1 MSHVEMRFVQVDA
14 FTDRP
19 FAGNPAAVMLLD
31 APREDAWLQNVARE
45 HNLAETAFLW
55 SREDR
60 SYDLRWFAPAC
71 EINLC
76 GHATLASAHVLWT
89 EGHLRPEE
97 EAVFHTRSGIL
108 RCRLDGALIEMNFPA
123 RPVAP
128 ADGPDGL
135 ARLLGAEPV
144 FVGRGGED
152 LFVRLSGADAVRTLD
167 PDLSAIAR
175 LDVRGVIVTAEGNDE
190 AARGA
195 GVDVVSRFFAP
206 GAGVPED
213 PVTGSAHCAI
223 GPYWSEVLG
232 KTVLHCEQ
240 ASARGGLVEVEPRGE
255 RVLLRGGAVT
265 VLEGRLLV

>member
-1 MSHVEMRFVQVDA
+1 MRFVQVDA

-31 APREDAWLQNVARE
+31 APRDDAWLQAVARE
-45 HNLAETAFLW
+45 HNLSETAFLW
-55 SREDR
+55 PREDR
-60 SYDLRWFAPAC
+60 AYDLRWFAPAC

-89 EGHLRPEE
+89 EGHLRPDE

-108 RCRLDGALIEMNFPA
+108 RCRLDGAQIELNFPA
-123 RPVAP
+123 RPVVS
-128 ADGPDGL
+128 ADAPDGL
-135 ARLLGAEPV
+135 EAALGAAPV

-152 LFVRLSGADAVRTLD
+152 LFVRLENAATVRGLD
-167 PDLSAIAR
+167 PNLTAIAR
-175 LDVRGVIVTAEGNDE
+175 LKVRGVIVTAPGDDE
-190 AARGA
+190 AALAVGS
-195 GVDVVSRFFAP
+195 DVVSRFFAP

-223 GPYWSEVLG
+223 GPYWAEALG
-232 KTVLHCEQ
+232 KPVLRCEQ
-240 ASARGGLVEVEPRGE
+240 ASLRGGLLEVEPRGE
-255 RVLLRGGAVT
+255 RVLLRGQAVT